1 MSGSQIIAASD
12 ARNNFSDLISQVQYQ
27 GSTVLI
33 ERYGEVV
40 AKIVPVEVSEKQV
53 VTRERFEKEVKEQPR
68 QVAQTEQ
75 QATEMEQEVEA
86 QPTEPELTQ
95 TEAQE
100 NLVEVSQEETLRSK
114 PQETVMSDPVMRALQ
129 RLSALTKTRRDE
141 AVGDATTSR
150 SQDGTETDQEMNQV
164 EHDSDNSS
172 GFNAEQNQATA
183 QSAQA
188 QQAEE
193 DKPAI
198 IRKRIE
204 I

>member
-1 MSGSQIIAASD
+1 MSGFQIIAASD

-150 SQDGTETDQEMNQV
+150 FQGGAETDQEMNQV